1 MPTPGKALG
10 GTCGERVAQPA
21 AAGPGGHQGAQRQQ
35 QERGVGGT
43 TRSRD
48 HYPAI
53 HSEPSLCVTR
63 TTFPRAQG
71 TCNNYPTSHGH

>member
-1 MPTPGKALG
+1 MPSPGKALG

-35 QERGVGGT
+35 QERGGGWGGT
-43 TRSRD
+43 TRFRD

-53 HSEPSLCVTR
+53 HSAIPLCHQDNLP
-63 TTFPRAQG
+63 PR
-71 TCNNYPTSHGH
+71 PRDM